1 MLLPKSRAF
10 TPNHSKGP
18 SRRPIIIR
26 LYCAPAVAIFS
37 LMIPVSVARAQQP
50 VPAVLDAMTSELHRA
65 FTSLGKI
72 PVAPSLASA
81 AADTK
86 GGIETDTSHPS
97 SADKPLP
104 PYFLSY
110 TVRDTSFVSIRALYG
125 ALAESSAG
133 RNRVADVQVRV
144 GDPKLDNTH
153 GTHRGSAVNSQQLP
167 LGDDREAL
175 SRSLWAATNTGY
187 GAALDNYLR
196 VQTEAQVRAKEE
208 DTSPDFSEQEP
219 QTHIGA
225 VAPQVVVDRAAW
237 EQRVR
242 ELSRIFRDYPDVYQN
257 MVFLTVQNETDYFAS
272 SEGSQIVTP
281 HLQARIVAV
290 AVTRADDGMDLFREQ
305 TFEAPTADGLPTQA
319 LLESAMRELGKSLEA
334 LRKAP
339 VTEPFDGPAILSG
352 RAAAVFF
359 HEVLGHRLE
368 GQRQR
373 GDEEGQT
380 FTKDVGKPILPD
392 FLSVADDPTVS
403 EFGSTWLSGSYQY
416 DDEGQKAE
424 RVDLI
429 QDGML
434 KTFLMSRLPI
444 ASFGASNGHGR
455 AEEGH
460 VPTGR
465 QGNLIVTSTKTVP
478 DSELRKELIDE
489 AKKQG
494 KPYGLYFEDISSGFA
509 VTQRSSP
516 QAFQVI
522 PLVVWR
528 VYVDGRPDELVRG
541 VSIVGTPLAAMK
553 SIIATGDKSEVFNG
567 ECGAESGTIPV
578 SAVAPAML
586 LSGIETQRQP
596 QGIARPP
603 ILPIPGAEEQGTGI
617 REQGSENGAGQQKR
631 RGLNESVSACSP
643 QLFSL
648 PLSVASKSFA
658 PQNPPALTP
667 KKIPSSKRC
676 SLSSTAA

>member
-1 MLLPKSRAF
+1 MSYHLSYTQAKPRESNTLMLLPESLVF
-10 TPNHSKGP
+10 TPDNSTP
-18 SRRPIIIR
+18 AAPRRRALIR
-26 LYCAPAVAIFS
+26 SLLTAAAV
-37 LMIPVSVARAQQP
+37 LLPLLGVSSSACAQQSTP
-50 VPAVLDAMTSELHRA
+50 VLLDAMTTELHRA
-65 FTSLGKI
+65 FTSLGRSAD
-72 PVAPSLASA
+72 APSAMPA
-81 AADTK
+81 TADAK
-86 GGIETDTSHPS
+86 GGTANAPPGD
-97 SADKPLP
+97 DKQLP

-110 TVRDTSFVSIRALYG
+110 SVSEASYVAIRAQYG
-125 ALAESSAG
+125 ALADSSAG
-133 RNRVADVQVRV
+133 RIRMADVQVRV

-153 GTHRGSAVNSQQLP
+153 GTHRASAVNSLQLP

-175 SRSLWAATNTGY
+175 ARSLWLATNTGY
-187 GAALDNYLR
+187 GNALDNYLR
-196 VQTEAQVRAKEE
+196 VKTEAQVRAKEE
-208 DTSPDFSEQEP
+208 DTSPDFSRQAP
-219 QTHIGA
+219 QTYIGA
-225 VAPQVVVDRAAW
+225 VAPPVAVDRAAW

-242 ELSRIFRDYPDVYQN
+242 ELSKIFRDYPDVYQN
-257 MVFLTVQNETDYFAS
+257 MVLLTVQNETDYFAS
-272 SEGSQIVTP
+272 SEGSQIVAP
-281 HLQARIVAV
+281 HLQARLVAI

-305 TFEAPTADGLPTQA
+305 TFEAETVDGLPKQA
-319 LLESAMRELGKSLEA
+319 DLVAAMRDLGKSLEA

-380 FTKDVGKPILPD
+380 FTKDVGKPVLPD
-392 FLSVADDPTVS
+392 FLSVADDPT
-403 EFGSTWLSGSYQY
+403 ETTFGKIWLSGSYQY

-429 QDGML
+429 QNGVL

-444 ASFGASNGHGR
+444 ASFSSSNGHGR
-455 AEEGH
+455 AETGH
-460 VPTGR
+460 IPTGR
-465 QGNLIVTSTKTVP
+465 QGNLIVTSTKSVS
-478 DSELRKELIDE
+478 DAELRKELVEE

-553 SIIATGDKSEVFNG
+553 SILATGDKSEVFNG

-586 LSGIETQRQP
+586 LSAIETQREA
-596 QGIARPP
+596 QGTARPP
-603 ILPIPGAEEQGTGI
+603 ILPIPGEEKQGT
-617 REQGSENGAGQQKR
+617 REQG
-631 RGLNESVSACSP
+631 NEG
-643 QLFSL
+643 
-648 PLSVASKSFA
+648 
-658 PQNPPALTP
+658 T
-667 KKIPSSKRC
+667 SKRE
-676 SLSSTAA
+676 LGTAISSAFRNQEEGQ